1 MQLDAIDCR
10 ILSALQHNARLSNQ
24 DLADQV
30 ALSPSAC
37 LRRVRALENQ
47 GVIRGYHAQLDP
59 ALLGYELE
67 AIVHVTLDRAREDWH
82 EDFMGRIQ
90 QFEEV
95 AAAYIVAGPSNY
107 VLHVRCRNLAAFS
120 GFIVERLNRLPG
132 MRDIC
137 SYIVMRTLK
146 DSRWQVP
153 LGGK

>member
-1 MQLDAIDCR
+1 
-10 ILSALQHNARLSNQ
+10 
-24 DLADQV
+24 
-30 ALSPSAC
+30 
-37 LRRVRALENQ
+37 
-47 GVIRGYHAQLDP
+47 
-59 ALLGYELE
+59 
-67 AIVHVTLDRAREDWH
+67 H